1 MTVHSNSKRL
11 SDMKYIVRFIY
22 GLFVLTAVSACSA
35 AVNQDFTGTIGNIHG
50 IVTDTDGNPLNH
62 IKVILDYGSSQE
74 TMTVYTSM
82 KGEFF
87 AEMASSTSV
96 IKITLE
102 DIDGEDN
109 GGLFEPMTDQ
119 IMIMDEFLQNG
130 QETINLEYRLTLS
143 TASEYN
149 PQS

>member
-1 MTVHSNSKRL
+1 
-11 SDMKYIVRFIY
+11 MKNIVRFIY
-22 GLFVLTAVSACSA
+22 GFIALTAVSACSA
-35 AVNQDFTGTIGNIHG
+35 AVNQDLTSTIGNIHG

-62 IKVILDYGSSQE
+62 IKVILDYGAGHE

-87 AEMASSTSV
+87 ADMDSSTST

-119 IMIMDEFLQNG
+119 IMIMDEYLQNG
-130 QETINLEYRLTLS
+130 QEIINLEYRLTLS
-143 TASEYN
+143 TVSANS
-149 PQS
+149 PLSL

>member
-1 MTVHSNSKRL
+1 
-11 SDMKYIVRFIY
+11 
-22 GLFVLTAVSACSA
+22 
-35 AVNQDFTGTIGNIHG
+35 
-50 IVTDTDGNPLNH
+50 
-62 IKVILDYGSSQE
+62 
-74 TMTVYTSM
+74 MTVYTSM

-119 IMIMDEFLQNG
+119 IMIMDEYLQNG

-143 TASEYN
+143 TASEN
-149 PQS
+149 SLQSL